1 MVRPDD
7 ISPALDTENDKP
19 TKKRDRDERPT
30 VEPIPKREDFFL
42 WLEKLF
48 FDEPEAFQF
57 PEKIEVRVVS
67 GKHHERLGPMIKQL
81 LFGPGQQQKP
91 TRTKLV
97 ELSNEILHRVQR
109 DCDIQRK
116 QTVYGVHVAHFARET
131 DFYERYLIRCNPSAV
146 HASEGAPRE
155 GEEDDSQGGKFVNQV
170 MSHHEKMFSLYGG
183 AFEGLLDR
191 MDRVLER
198 QEGRIEKQDAR
209 IEKMS
214 EVLEKALSLEAER
227 AEKREWQQLKIK
239 AAEKGLEL
247 GAALAPPLLN
257 SLMAKKGESAL
268 APTTAPGESLEA
280 LTLRNFFRKD
290 TEGGMLTQEQAN
302 IAFGL
307 YSEQPPHDLVKPGV
321 LSMEQAKVLWDVA
334 YGNASADA
342 LDSLLPGGPHAVTGE
357 QLMALQSKCG
367 FSMEQ
372 LAPLQMIFEA
382 RMKRVSTNK

>member
-1 MVRPDD
+1 M
-7 ISPALDTENDKP
+7 ILAPALDTENEKP
-19 TKKRDRDERPT
+19 SKKQNRDDRPT

-97 ELSNEILHRVQR
+97 EISNEILHRVQR

-116 QTVYGVHVAHFARET
+116 TMVYGVHVAHFAREA
-131 DFYERYLIRCNPSAV
+131 DFYERYLLRCNPSAA
-146 HASEGAPRE
+146 HQSEGSPRD
-155 GEEDDSQGGKFVNQV
+155 GEDDDSQGGKFVNQV

-257 SLMAKKGESAL
+257 SLMAKGKTTTGE
-268 APTTAPGESLEA
+268 PDGEGLEA
-280 LTLRNFFRKD
+280 LTLRNFFKKD

-307 YSEQPPHDLVKPGV
+307 YSETPPHDLVKPGV

-334 YGNASADA
+334 YGNAPAAA
-342 LDSLLPGGPHAVTGE
+342 LDSLLPGGNFAVTGE

-382 RMKRVSTNK
+382 RMKRVK